1 MEDSNKL
8 IQERIQ
14 RAKELLKVRHAS
26 MATVN
31 EDGSPH
37 NSPYRFM
44 YSPDLTKLYWGSH
57 PGSLHSQN
65 ILRTGQ
71 LFVAVYDAYERG
83 GLYIKASN
91 GHIADGGELTEA
103 LAVHNK
109 LRTEN
114 NETPIERSYY
124 EGDGPQRMWVAD
136 ITELS
141 INYSEKNE
149 QGLLVQDLRR
159 EITANDLL
167 T

>member
-8 IQERIQ
+8 IQDRIQ

-57 PGSLHSQN
+57 PDSLHSQN

-71 LFVAVYDAYERG
+71 LFVAVYDAFERG
-83 GLYIKASN
+83 GLYIKATN
-91 GHIADGGELTEA
+91 GHIAEDDELTEA
-103 LAVHNK
+103 LAAHNK
-109 LRTEN
+109 LRAEN
-114 NETPIERSYY
+114 NEKPIDRDYY
-124 EGDGPQRMWVAD
+124 KGNSPQRMWVAD

-141 INYSEKNE
+141 INYSKKDP
-149 QGLLVQDLRR
+149 QGMLTRDLRHN
-159 EITANDLL
+159 ILSSDLL
-167 T
+167 D